1 MASVT
6 RKPTAEH
13 SGSEHGMRLRFSSL
27 LAACFLVVAAVAL
40 AYVGRSHE
48 RARLYVAPQRLCLG
62 IRAHGAPL
70 KILQIHLLP
79 RLGRILKKIGKYLL
93 PRNCALPV
101 PCAAG
106 PASRLPA
113 NRRTA

>member
-40 AYVGRSHE
+40 AYVAGVMSGRAYTSRHNASALE
-48 RARLYVAPQRLCLG
+48 SAPT
-62 IRAHGAPL
+62 APL
-70 KILQIHLLP
+70 EDSTDP
-79 RLGRILKKIGKYLL
+79 
-93 PRNCALPV
+93 PAA
-101 PCAAG
+101 AAG
-106 PASRLPA
+106 ENSEKDRQILAPEELRFARCLARQARRADCP
-113 NRRTA
+113 RTGRTA